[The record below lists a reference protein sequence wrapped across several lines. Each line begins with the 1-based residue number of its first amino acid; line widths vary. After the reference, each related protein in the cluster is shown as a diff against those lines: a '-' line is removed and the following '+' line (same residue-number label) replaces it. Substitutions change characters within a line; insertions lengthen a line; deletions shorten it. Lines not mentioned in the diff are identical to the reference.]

1 MSTCTGTRADGYP
14 CTADASEG
22 SEFCWR
28 HDPARAEDRKRNAS
42 KGGQAGGRGR
52 GGAAARI
59 REVER
64 LKEEL
69 NQVTRALMSGELS
82 GRAGDVAVKAINS
95 RLRAIELDK
104 KLRDEEEERRKEE
117 SMGFLGDLLPPF

>member
-1 MSTCTGTRADGYP
+1 MSICTGTRADGYP
-14 CTADASEG
+14 CTAEASYG

-28 HDPARAEDRKRNAS
+28 HNPARAEERKRNAS
-42 KGGQAGGRGR
+42 KGGQAGGRRR

-69 NQVTRALMSGELS
+69 NQVTRALMSGEIS
-82 GRAGDVAVKAINS
+82 GRAGDTAIKAINS
-95 RLRAIELDK
+95 QLRAIELSK
-104 KLRDEEEERRKEE
+104 KLRDEEDERRKKE
-117 SMGFLGDLLPPF
+117 